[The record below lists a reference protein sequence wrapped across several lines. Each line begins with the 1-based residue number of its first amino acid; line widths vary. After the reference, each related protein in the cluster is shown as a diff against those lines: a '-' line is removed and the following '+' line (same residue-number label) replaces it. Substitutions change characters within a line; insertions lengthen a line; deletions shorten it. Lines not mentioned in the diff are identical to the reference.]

1 MQWVKK
7 LWEKTVYNKINTKE
21 NNWENKIPDTSTLIQ
36 TTQYN
41 KDKQILEKKKRRWE
55 LRYQILLAYWLLLF
69 LIQKMVNLRIKFLIL
84 VV

>member
-21 NNWENKIPDTSTLIQ
+21 NNWENKIPDTYTLIHI
-36 TTQYN
+36 TQYK
-41 KDKQILEKKKRRWE
+41 KDKQILDKKKRRWE

>member
-69 LIQKMVNLRIKFLIL
+69 LRQKMVNLRIKFLIL

>member
-41 KDKQILEKKKRRWE
+41 KDKQILEKKKRHWE
-55 LRYQILLAYWLLLF
+55 LRYLILLAYWLLLF
-69 LIQKMVNLRIKFLIL
+69 SIQKMVNLRIKFLIL

>member
-55 LRYQILLAYWLLLF
+55 LRYLILLAYWLLLF
-69 LIQKMVNLRIKFLIL
+69 SIQKMVNLRIKFLIL